1 VNPSNLVSEAL
12 EDFIKVAA
20 EKFKKAVEEN
30 DEKGPETTK
39 LWTLLM
45 EADKL
50 STRQFLASW
59 VPSV

>member
-1 VNPSNLVSEAL
+1 MNPSDLVSEAL

-20 EKFKKAVEEN
+20 EKFKKAVDEN

-39 LWTLLM
+39 LWALLM

-50 STRQFLASW
+50 STRQFLAS
-59 VPSV
+59 